1 MYEDLSPV
9 SVSDKDERMWAMFL
23 HLSVLLGV
31 SVVPIAGFIA
41 PIVIWQV
48 KKNELPMI
56 DEHGKVVVNWLISLF
71 IYTTCAGLLTVFLI
85 GIPLVFALWIIGIVF
100 PIIGG
105 LKANNGELWKY
116 PLSITF
122 LR

>member
-1 MYEDLSPV
+1 
-9 SVSDKDERMWAMFL
+9 MWAMFL
-23 HLSVLLGV
+23 HLSVLLGL

-48 KKNELPMI
+48 KKNESAMI

-71 IYTTCAGLLTVFLI
+71 IYTTCAGLLTVVLI
-85 GIPLVFALWIIGIVF
+85 GIPIMFALWIVGIVF

-105 LKANNGELWKY
+105 VKANNGELWKY

-122 LR
+122 LK